1 MKCIAQLFS
10 RSHLPATCYVERR
23 VGDNAIDPCLETLAG
38 IESFDCLP
46 RSNESLLDRVFR
58 VLVDRYDR
66 SCNEVRTSLMQTN
79 QPGEGGLIAFAS
91 RFSQRAFLIR
101 DTHRAG

>member
-46 RSNESLLDRVFR
+46 RPHESFLDRVFC

-66 SCNEVRTSLMQTN
+66 SCNEIRAPLMQAN
-79 QPGEGGLIAFAS
+79 EAREGLSIARACS
-91 RFSQRAFLIR
+91 FSQRAFLIR